1 MFDNMFNKEWFLDI
15 EVTVLEDLM
24 LDDNATER
32 SISFSLTKINN
43 LHIDV
48 DLISI
53 KLQRRINIINRLL
66 AITYYT

>member
-66 AITYYT
+66 AIACYT